1 MNANVLL
8 GLLLIATGAFTSGSF
23 SVPLLKVKG
32 WKWENSWLAF
42 SLFAYIIVPLLLCLI
57 FSPGFMKV
65 YASVSTE
72 KLLWIL
78 FLGFVYGIANVTF
91 GLSLRYL
98 GLSLG
103 YALSLGLMMA
113 IGTLVPPILD
123 GKLSGLF
130 QSKNGSLLIAGVI
143 VSLIGI
149 AISAHAGIQRDKTKE
164 KEAGSEF
171 NLPKGLLFALIVGIF
186 GAALSLGISEGK
198 PLADQAIASGTNP
211 LFQDSPV
218 FLLIFSGSFVSTFI
232 WCMVMA
238 KQNKSMAGFV
248 KTENNTLST
257 NYFFA
262 GLSGFLWF
270 INFFFFGM
278 GKNRMGD
285 ITYTAWGILMTLTIV
300 CATLWGLYRGE
311 WKGVSKKIH
320 FEMWL
325 GLIILIAAAF
335 MIGISGS

>member
-1 MNANVLL
+1 MNANMLL

-32 WKWENSWLAF
+32 WNWENSWLAF
-42 SLFAYIIVPLLLCLI
+42 SFFAYVIVPLLLCMI
-57 FSPGFMKV
+57 FSPGVMNV
-65 YASVSTE
+65 YGSVSTD
-72 KLLWIL
+72 KLLLIL

-123 GKLSGLF
+123 GKFPELF
-130 QSKNGSLLIAGVI
+130 QSKNGNLLIAGVV

-164 KEAGSEF
+164 KVTGSEF
-171 NLPKGLLFALIVGIF
+171 NLPKGLFYALIVGIF
-186 GAALSLGISEGK
+186 GATLSLAIAEGK
-198 PLADQAIASGTNP
+198 PLADQAVANGTNP

-238 KQNKSMAGFV
+238 KRNKSIARFV
-248 KTENNTLST
+248 KTENKNLST
-257 NYFFA
+257 NYLFA
-262 GLSGFLWF
+262 GLAGFLWF

-300 CATLWGLYRGE
+300 CATLWGIYRGE